1 LLLQSHNLKTYNDH
15 QVLIHHNTNVY
26 SDNTDAFT
34 IHADDLELAKSLLK
48 VDNGIGSW
56 RLSVTE
62 DIQHSRKLN
71 LWQGIISKSTYRI
84 ITY

>member
-1 LLLQSHNLKTYNDH
+1 
-15 QVLIHHNTNVY
+15 VY

-56 RLSVTE
+56 RLTITA
-62 DIQHSRKLN
+62 DIAFPKVKPVERHNLKINIPNNQLNKLDIKN
-71 LWQGIISKSTYRI
+71 EYDREGMCQLL
-84 ITY
+84 